1 MNVKMADIKDWGLWG
16 YVEEIQE
23 RSLEAVKGSQR
34 SLLGHNKKFW
44 LSTEHWR
51 TTKIFNTEKLTIII
65 WILKTLTD
73 SRAEDQLVW
82 FEVRRDT
89 DWSLQKLI

>member
-44 LSTEHWR
+44 LSTEH
-51 TTKIFNTEKLTIII
+51 TEEPPKSLT
-65 WILKTLTD
+65 
-73 SRAEDQLVW
+73 
-82 FEVRRDT
+82 
-89 DWSLQKLI
+89 QKSWP